1 MCHLKMFRSFISQLR
16 GSIWWYFYPSS
27 VSGKY
32 FPVIPGPCQL
42 CSRSLSCLVHLG
54 LVIRGQ
60 CAMAALHDIDIDNV
74 PQYPGLRSEGA
85 ECGIC
90 IQAARSHNI
99 LMRQMSMFVHF
110 PAAL

>member
-1 MCHLKMFRSFISQLR
+1 MFRSFISQLR

-42 CSRSLSCLVHLG
+42 LGPPMPCYPGTVHHG
-54 LVIRGQ
+54 PQ
-60 CAMAALHDIDIDNV
+60 V
-74 PQYPGLRSEGA
+74 PYMILKLTMCPSNQHPGLRSEGA

-90 IQAARSHNI
+90 TQAAPRHNI